1 LRLLE
6 ERTIPSVRSAV
17 EIYER
22 REAPAGV
29 VEETD
34 CCIVG
39 GGPAG
44 VMLSLLLA
52 RRGVRVVLL
61 EAHRDFD
68 REFRGNTINPSALEI
83 LARLG
88 LAEGVLGLDHA
99 KARRFTL
106 QAGGRREAFADFS
119 RLRTPYPYVLMLSQA
134 RLLDFVVAE
143 AKRYPNFRLVMGAR
157 VRELIMEGGTVRGV
171 RYRGEDG
178 THEVRTQL
186 TVGTDGR
193 FSRLRK
199 LAGLGGDATKGSS
212 PMDVFWFNLPRQERD
227 PEGAGAVFRF
237 GQGSLLV
244 LMDHSDYWQVGYII
258 PKGYYSRLKEKGL
271 PALRDSVA
279 ALAPELADR
288 IEGLQDWGQ
297 GALLSVESDLLRR
310 WYRPGLL
317 LLGDAAHV
325 VSPVGG
331 VGINLAIQDAVVA
344 VNILAGPLSKG
355 KVRVRHLRAV
365 QRRREWAVRMIQGAQ
380 ELAQRH
386 VVADAL
392 HADEPFELSPL
403 LRLLLR
409 TPVLR
414 DLPARLIAYGAWP
427 VHPKKRVGLGSR
439 IASRKRSQSIE
450 EGSVCYNCFKRPAKT
465 SFEVFAGKREGMI
478 Q

>member
-1 LRLLE
+1 
-6 ERTIPSVRSAV
+6 VRSAV
-17 EIYER
+17 EVYER
-22 REAPAGV
+22 REAYV
-29 VEETD
+29 DVEETD
-34 CCIVG
+34 CCVVG

-52 RRGVRVVLL
+52 RWGVRVTLL

-68 REFRGNTINPSALEI
+68 REFRGNTINSSVLEI

-88 LAEGVLGLDHA
+88 LARGALGLGHA
-99 KARRFTL
+99 KIRRFIL

-119 RLRTPYPYVLMLSQA
+119 RLRTPYPYVLMLPQA
-134 RLLDFVVAE
+134 RLLEFVVNE
-143 AKRYPNFRLVMGAR
+143 AMRYPNFRLVMGAR
-157 VRELIMEGGTVRGV
+157 VKELVVEGDTVRGV

-178 THEVRTQL
+178 AREVRAQL

-193 FSRLRK
+193 FSRLRR
-199 LAGLGGDATKGSS
+199 LTGADATTGSS
-212 PMDVFWFNLPRQERD
+212 PMDVFWFNLPRDERD
-227 PEGAGAVFRF
+227 PENAGAVFRF
-237 GQGSLLV
+237 GRGSLLV
-244 LMDHSDYWQVGYII
+244 LMDHSDYWQIGYII
-258 PKGYYSRLKEKGL
+258 PKGYYPRLKEEGVS
-271 PALRDSVA
+271 ALRDSVA

-288 IEGLQDWGQ
+288 VAELRDWGQ
-297 GALLSVESDLLRR
+297 GSLLSVESDLLRR

-317 LLGDAAHV
+317 FLGDAAHV

-344 VNILAGPLSKG
+344 ANVLAGPLGKG

-365 QRRREWAVRMIQGAQ
+365 QRRREWAVRLIQGAQ

-392 HADEPFELSPL
+392 HADEQFELSRL

-409 TPVLR
+409 TPILR

-427 VHPKKRVGLGSR
+427 VHPKKSEGFRFRVATADGEPDR
-439 IASRKRSQSIE
+439 WR
-450 EGSVCYNCFKRPAKT
+450 
-465 SFEVFAGKREGMI
+465 REHVL
-478 Q
+478 